1 MKKLLSFMAC
11 VLAVSVLVFGCGRRE
26 TAAESNFKKM
36 EKKYG
41 AVFNAKRIELKVL
54 PIPEGSVP
62 QEEGTNSIAWRSHD
76 SSAKHGGKIAVYDSN
91 GLVSETD
98 RLTDGTDRLII
109 TTTYAGGGTS
119 VAKQTAALDVNGTIK
134 EIPFTE
140 AEAKM
145 KSWGV
150 K

>member
-1 MKKLLSFMAC
+1 MKKLMALVSC
-11 VLAVSVLVFGCGRRE
+11 VLAVAVLMCGCGRRE
-26 TAAESNFKKM
+26 TATESNFKKM

-62 QEEGTNSIAWRSHD
+62 QDEGNNSIAWRSHD
-76 SSAKHGGKIAVYDSN
+76 SSAKHGGKVAVYDSN

-119 VAKQTAALDVNGTIK
+119 VAKQTAALEVDGVAK
-134 EIPFTE
+134 EIPF
-140 AEAKM
+140 ADAQAKM
-145 KSWGV
+145 KKWGV
-150 K
+150 Q